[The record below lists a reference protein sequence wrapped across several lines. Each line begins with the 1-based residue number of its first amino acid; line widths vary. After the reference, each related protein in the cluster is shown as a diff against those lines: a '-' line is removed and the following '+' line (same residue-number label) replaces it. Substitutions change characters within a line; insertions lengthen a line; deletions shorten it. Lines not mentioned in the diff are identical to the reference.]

1 MQHRQAQALYNYQA
15 SPDDANE
22 LSFKKGDIFDIKDSS
37 GKWWEVEAAD
47 GSTGIIPSN
56 FVLRYQEV
64 RKSKSPTCQSP
75 ERPIAI
81 QDEKKS
87 PIKGNDPDFLD
98 DWWEVRMVN
107 DLVDASSTFLQKVG
121 CVGLRAGALYDYRTT
136 HHQPE
141 ELSFKKGDT
150 FDVLDNSGRWWEVRK
165 SDGTTGTALA
175 NCLQI
180 LS

>member
-1 MQHRQAQALYNYQA
+1 MQAQALYDYQA
-15 SPDDANE
+15 SPDDPNE
-22 LSFKKGDIFDIKDSS
+22 LSFKKGDIFDITDSS

-47 GSTGIIPSN
+47 GSTGIVPSN
-56 FVLRYQEV
+56 FVRRYQRV
-64 RKSKSPTCQSP
+64 RKSKSQTSRSPGRPTD
-75 ERPIAI
+75 I
-81 QDEKKS
+81 QDKTS
-87 PIKGNDPDFLD
+87 SVKGDEPDFLD

-107 DLVDASSTFLQKVG
+107 DLVDASSTFLQKLG
-121 CVGLRAGALYDYRTT
+121 CVGLRAEALYDYRRTRD
-136 HHQPE
+136 HPE

-165 SDGTTGTALA
+165 PDGTTGTALA